1 MFEVGPREP
10 RREIVR
16 GMLVFGDGFVGG
28 WRAYGGG
35 GAGEVVLGWRGW
47 LWKDDGKRFGR
58 RWIRAESIGLCVFFG
73 CFVDLWVGRLAYWV
87 VKIVVVVVVMT
98 GIMFGIDDASV
109 GNGGGS

>member
-35 GAGEVVLGWRGW
+35 GGAGEVEVVLGW
-47 LWKDDGKRFGR
+47 WKDDGKRFGR